1 VSGPWLLN
9 FLPYT
14 PKHSGFSRYAQD
26 LLPRLS
32 GHRLCLGSGRE
43 RVVCSSDA
51 PLLSTPPSSVRMRIL
66 QRLSLV
72 QYGSN
77 IREVVGRSP
86 AADAIGVYSPYSD
99 YIFSLGSLPQLITCH
114 DLTPLHFPSGIG
126 SQLRY
131 QYLIPAHLFAANRV
145 IAISEFVADQL
156 LMLGLQ
162 EDRIRI
168 IPNGIKIV
176 REPLLR
182 HGSWDWLVLAR
193 HDRNKNLAQVIHGFA
208 AFLRLRPD
216 WPGCLKIVG
225 RAGATT
231 RELFGL
237 VNRLDITQRVEFIS
251 GVDDSVLV
259 EILRSAFALI
269 SPSLMEGFD
278 YPVMEAK
285 AEGLPTLV
293 SDIPVHREFHL
304 GSSLFFSVD
313 SGSGELASKMN
324 ELSGDPRL
332 WKQLSMTGFALAQK
346 FTLDGQASLLCAV
359 FNEF

>member
-1 VSGPWLLN
+1 M
-9 FLPYT
+9 
-14 PKHSGFSRYAQD
+14 
-26 LLPRLS
+26 
-32 GHRLCLGSGRE
+32 
-43 RVVCSSDA
+43 CSSDA

-114 DLTPLHFPSGIG
+114 DLTPLHFSSGIG
-126 SQLRY
+126 SKLRY

-156 LMLGLQ
+156 LTLGLPG
-162 EDRIRI
+162 DRIRI

-193 HDRNKNLAQVIHGFA
+193 HDRNKNLAHVISGFA
-208 AFLRLRPD
+208 GFLRLRPD

-225 RAGATT
+225 RAGAAT

-237 VNRLDITQRVEFIS
+237 VNRLEIAQRVEFVS
-251 GVDDSVLV
+251 GVDDSILI

-313 SGSGELASKMN
+313 SDSGELASKMN
-324 ELSGDPRL
+324 ELSEDPRL
-332 WKQLSMTGFALAQK
+332 WKQLSITGFSLAQK
-346 FTLDGQASLLCAV
+346 FTLDGQASLLQAV
-359 FNEF
+359 FSEF